1 MTATP
6 ETRDDDA
13 LRLSVI
19 IPVYRDTEALERLLD
34 LLSQQAGIDECV
46 VVAANTDRSELDAVT
61 AGRAR
66 IIDSEPGRGR
76 QLNAGAAEATGE
88 TLWFLHADATPPS
101 DATSAIRDHIR
112 AGNDGGWFRFRF
124 EGVETRGAKRLAN
137 LINWRAQRGVAYGDQ
152 GLFFTREA
160 FDHWG
165 GYEPVPLF
173 EEVRLVRAA
182 KAEGRFSELPLEI
195 GVDPRKW
202 NETGWVRR
210 TLTNRALAL
219 GHAAGIS
226 PDRLAR
232 WYRRG

>member
-6 ETRDDDA
+6 ESQDDA
-13 LRLSVI
+13 QRLSVI
-19 IPVYRDTEALERLLD
+19 IPVYRDTEALARLLD
-34 LLSQQAGIDECV
+34 LLSQQAGIDECL
-46 VVAANTDRSELDAVT
+46 VVAANTERCELESAT

-66 IIDSEPGRGR
+66 IIDAEPGRGR
-76 QLNAGAAEATGE
+76 QLNAGAEAASGTL
-88 TLWFLHADATPPS
+88 LWFLHADATPPPG
-101 DATSAIRDHIR
+101 ATAAIRAHIG

-124 EGVETRGAKRLAN
+124 EGVASRGAQRLAN

-152 GLFFTREA
+152 GLFFTRDA
-160 FDHWG
+160 FERWG
-165 GYEPVPLF
+165 GYAPVPLF
-173 EEVRLVRAA
+173 EEVRLVRTA
-182 KAEGRFSELPLEI
+182 KAHGKFTALPLEI

-202 NETGWVRR
+202 NDTGWVRR

>member
-6 ETRDDDA
+6 ETSGGDA

-19 IPVYRDTEALERLLD
+19 VPVYRDTDALTRLLD
-34 LLSQQAGIDECV
+34 VLSGDSGIDECL
-46 VVAANTDRSELDAVT
+46 VAAAKTERTALESVI

-66 IIDSEPGRGR
+66 LIDSDPGRGR
-76 QLNAGAAEATGE
+76 QLNAGAAAATGAL
-88 TLWFLHADATPPS
+88 LWFLHADATPPS
-101 DATSAIRDHIR
+101 GASSAIKDHIR

-124 EGVETRGAKRLAN
+124 EGVESRGAKRLAN
-137 LINWRAQRGVAYGDQ
+137 LINWRAQRGIAYGDQ

-160 FDHWG
+160 FEHWG

-173 EEVRLVRAA
+173 EEVRLVRTA
-182 KAEGRFSELPLEI
+182 KAEGHFTALPLEI

-219 GHAAGIS
+219 SHAAGIS

-232 WYRRG
+232 WYRGR